1 MEAFDA
7 DVFLVILPENLD
19 ELLMKD
25 VFETIFCLHEVRL
38 NTASCPFILYLFVT
52 FLYSEQD

>member
-1 MEAFDA
+1 MAAFDA

-25 VFETIFCLHEVRL
+25 VFETIFCLHEVGQFL
-38 NTASCPFILYLFVT
+38 NDVF
-52 FLYSEQD
+52 